1 MQKHDQFTAYF
12 SQKSWKLQFTA
23 QNCERRK
30 KCRQAKDLNIAAIA
44 YTPLASI
51 ILMAYYAYS
60 AQSKT
65 WKKCNFGTIYL
76 KNSKKLLI
84 YGFWCIILQ
93 AIKKHMSNYTF
104 FSFLLVVQRNETLL
118 SWTLRSYFNDVSNVF
133 HCKQFHNKYFRT
145 CTTKT
150 LSIR

>member
-1 MQKHDQFTAYF
+1 MTPNYIHRIWIFFCFVLSYQILLNFWLEKLTAYFNFALTVKKDTQNSCKNQLSIFHYMQKHDQFTAYF

-51 ILMAYYAYS
+51 ILMAYNAYS

-65 WKKCNFGTIYL
+65 WKK
-76 KNSKKLLI
+76 
-84 YGFWCIILQ
+84 
-93 AIKKHMSNYTF
+93 
-104 FSFLLVVQRNETLL
+104 V
-118 SWTLRSYFNDVSNVF
+118 
-133 HCKQFHNKYFRT
+133 
-145 CTTKT
+145 
-150 LSIR
+150 

>member
-12 SQKSWKLQFTA
+12 SQKSWKLHFTA

-93 AIKKHMSNYTF
+93 AIKKTCQITLFSAFCSLFNATRPYFHGHSAHISMMFRMSFIVNNFTISTF
-104 FSFLLVVQRNETLL
+104 EHVQLKLFL
-118 SWTLRSYFNDVSNVF
+118 
-133 HCKQFHNKYFRT
+133 
-145 CTTKT
+145 
-150 LSIR
+150 